1 MTKRWNDKLN
11 RLEMWVE
18 PIQQWVP
25 VSIDSALKSMP
36 ASDPTPREQVIRPA
50 MTPSGNVVNTGVGG
64 NVSQAYVTPRRQY
77 ENIFDDIFGS
87 LIGAGED
94 LPLGP
99 GRGVKRGGGA
109 RSFPQPRQMFPEI
122 SRYAPLYFRR
132 GRY

>member
-1 MTKRWNDKLN
+1 MTKRWNPN
-11 RLEMWVE
+11 GYLEVWDE
-18 PIQQWVP
+18 LIGQWVP
-25 VSIDSALKSMP
+25 EDTP
-36 ASDPTPREQVIRPA
+36 ADPTPREQVIRPA

-109 RSFPQPRQMFPEI
+109 RSYPQPTQMFPEI
-122 SRYAPLYFRR
+122 SRYAPLYLRR

>member
-25 VSIDSALKSMP
+25 VPDTP
-36 ASDPTPREQVIRPA
+36 SDPTPREQVIRPA

-64 NVSQAYVTPRRQY
+64 NVAQAYITPRRQY

-99 GRGVKRGGGA
+99 GMGVKRGGGA
-109 RSFPQPRQMFPEI
+109 KPFPQPRQMFPEI
-122 SRYAPLYFRR
+122 SRYAPLYLRR